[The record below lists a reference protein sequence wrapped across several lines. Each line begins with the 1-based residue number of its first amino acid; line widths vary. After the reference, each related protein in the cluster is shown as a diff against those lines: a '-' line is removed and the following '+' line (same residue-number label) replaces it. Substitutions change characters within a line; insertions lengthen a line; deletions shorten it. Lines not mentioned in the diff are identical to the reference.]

1 VHAAVPSGPP
11 GSPGRAAA
19 RQALGAI
26 VAIPARGR
34 SACSPGGQ
42 ALGQRLAGQRPARER
57 LARLALAR
65 LALARLALR
74 RLGIMRCLAET
85 GRGLI
90 LRCWIRSVAPVGR
103 GVPAPRQRWGR
114 RRLRETISHA

>member
-19 RQALGAI
+19 RQTLGAI

-42 ALGQRLAGQRPARER
+42 ALGERLARERPARLG

-65 LALARLALR
+65 IALR
-74 RLGIMRCLAET
+74 RLGIMRCLAEA

-90 LRCWIRSVAPVGR
+90 LRCWTRSVAPVCR